1 MTLTARLVWRIRST
15 REMVDT
21 SEVSLSSDSQLFDR
35 PGKAMRTNCG
45 STTLVKVVRR
55 DRPRAAA
62 ASNWPLGTVLK
73 APNQIWLENAAN
85 TRLKANIAAT
95 KGLIATS
102 AS

>member
-1 MTLTARLVWRIRST
+1 M
-15 REMVDT
+15 
-21 SEVSLSSDSQLFDR
+21 
-35 PGKAMRTNCG
+35 
-45 STTLVKVVRR
+45 VKVVRR

-73 APNQIWLENAAN
+73 APSQIWLENAAN
-85 TRLKANIAAT
+85 TRLKAIIAAT